1 MTQDEKLHKVKS
13 LVEEGGMFLHRHVPL
28 DKRHFIVKFTKE
40 ENSKSDLYEF
50 YWGVLAM
57 MEEEARQVAET
68 DPEDKEAQHLAR
80 AMKKCLS
87 MVEEEMTEGAKEGVR

>member
-1 MTQDEKLHKVKS
+1 MTHDEKLHKVKS
-13 LVEEGGMFLHRHVPL
+13 LVEEGGVFLHRHVPL

-40 ENSKSDLYEF
+40 ENSKNDLYEF

-57 MEEEARQVAET
+57 MEEEARQVADN

-80 AMKKCLS
+80 AMKKCLA
-87 MVEEEMTEGAKEGVR
+87 MVEEEMIDGKEKGI